1 MFEFGNS
8 IFWHDENGLDYC
20 RTYPLYNKTNT
31 TGNCTINSFNVNITD
46 KHGMLECE
54 PNLPDQK
61 IIYGEFGMEMTV
73 VTRFGLVCKEQYKV

>member
-1 MFEFGNS
+1 
-8 IFWHDENGLDYC
+8 
-20 RTYPLYNKTNT
+20 
-31 TGNCTINSFNVNITD
+31 
-46 KHGMLECE
+46 MLECE